1 MTTVLKLQCAKTD
14 YKMRNLIHL
23 KRVLTP
29 LLYGGHLNENSLW
42 KILLHYKAWN
52 FKGGG
57 VTFRT
62 RFTNISS
69 STTAGFTKEAECQF
83 CDKVVNRSIFQLT
96 LCIYKSFIFMK
107 RIFKQIM
114 QMWITKSVE
123 HNLMLSYAK
132 ESNKGSTE
140 APLLSVWRVGT
151 ALIKAA
157 IQILSGHVSQLGT
170 FLSNMDYWNAMW
182 TWQKDKR

>member
-1 MTTVLKLQCAKTD
+1 MTTVLKLQCAED
-14 YKMRNLIHL
+14 RLQNAQILILIHL
-23 KRVLTP
+23 KSVLTP

-52 FKGGG
+52 FKGGEG
-57 VTFRT
+57 TFRT

-69 STTAGFTKEAECQF
+69 STTAEFTKEA
-83 CDKVVNRSIFQLT
+83 VSILWQSCEQEYFLAD
-96 LCIYKSFIFMK
+96 LMAYVFISFIFMR

-114 QMWITKSVE
+114 QTWITKSVE

-140 APLLSVWRVGT
+140 APFLSVWRAGT

-157 IQILSGHVSQLGT
+157 IQLLSGHISQLGT
-170 FLSNMDYWNAMW
+170 FLSKMDY
-182 TWQKDKR
+182 